1 MIPICGLLVIALVLW
16 GAFNVMAGAG
26 ADFTTSLAIVS
37 HAVVPASVVSTIL
50 FVTVLFLKPVGMFE
64 LDNPVATNVAALLP
78 DDASKWLVALGKNID
93 LLELWKLILLA
104 IGFAAVNP
112 KKLKGGKALNIVF
125 AMFLVYLVLRVGI
138 AFAFS

>member
-1 MIPICGLLVIALVLW
+1 M
-16 GAFNVMAGAG
+16 
-26 ADFTTSLAIVS
+26 
-37 HAVVPASVVSTIL
+37 
-50 FVTVLFLKPVGMFE
+50 LFLKPVGMFE